1 MMQPTATGLD
11 LSRPWRIELPAGE
24 PVVGNIKA
32 SEDACHVC
40 LVGSNACTKNL
51 SLTEANNRYINFT
64 CPPNGSNYLLEL
76 RWNVSFP
83 NPAQEDFFIGS
94 LRVLDSLPPLT
105 GTLHWEFILLQEGT
119 LKLAFPFLHPS
130 PLAPPSMTQTSACC
144 SCEYGD
150 ASKDV
155 CKCGHSGGNVFQVI
169 TLDPAYHNFFLG
181 DFCFS
186 SRANGSLSKMLLR
199 NTSSIK
205 LKLFP
210 FNNPASQMPQEL
222 FHATYVGEEIH
233 DTFIMFLHLNDGSS
247 VPVMSPSWPD
257 GVPNHVSGSWLVQSE
272 SEVVVKFY
280 NKSAPECE
288 KGHLTML
295 LGENEGHEES
305 WREDESWPDEN
316 NLASGDVYFNF
327 TNCKVETRTLQ
338 FFAIFQAFEETD
350 WVLIGG
356 IIGGLVG
363 LLVLMSLL
371 LFVIFYLKRRK
382 RRKPPTSVNNSTYR
396 GWLDHHGGTSERG
409 WKDGDTD
416 SCIYEVIDDDGVYAR
431 TSLRLP
437 VNGND
442 FEKDWELENLPMEE
456 QDIYDLPPV
465 EEDAS
470 L

>member
-1 MMQPTATGLD
+1 MNFCLSILRIRVKSRVTIKQLDGMGSLFVVLWLFIARIVSLAGLD

-169 TLDPAYHNFFLG
+169 TLDPAYHNFFL
-181 DFCFS
+181 
-186 SRANGSLSKMLLR
+186 
-199 NTSSIK
+199 
-205 LKLFP
+205 
-210 FNNPASQMPQEL
+210 
-222 FHATYVGEEIH
+222 